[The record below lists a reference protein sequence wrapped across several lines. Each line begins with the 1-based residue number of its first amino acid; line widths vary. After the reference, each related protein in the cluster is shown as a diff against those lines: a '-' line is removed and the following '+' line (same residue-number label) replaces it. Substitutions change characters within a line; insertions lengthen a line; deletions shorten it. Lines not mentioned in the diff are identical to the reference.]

1 MGRLITGFGG
11 SGMNELVSVLL
22 NSIFV
27 FAFWFQRLSLTINS
41 MIDINDFHRVA
52 MLRSYVT
59 TVSLVGVTC
68 GAPIGALLTSQIGWQ
83 M

>member
-1 MGRLITGFGG
+1 
-11 SGMNELVSVLL
+11 
-22 NSIFV
+22 
-27 FAFWFQRLSLTINS
+27 
-41 MIDINDFHRVA
+41 MIDIDNFHRVA

>member
-1 MGRLITGFGG
+1 
-11 SGMNELVSVLL
+11 MNELVSVLL
-22 NSIFV
+22 NSKFLPH
-27 FAFWFQRLSLTINS
+27 FWYQLSNASIAEWNIILIKD
-41 MIDINDFHRVA
+41 IDNFHRVA

-59 TVSLVGVTC
+59 TVSLVGITC